1 MQDSGSS
8 RDWESWID
16 QLIREA
22 QERGEF
28 ENLPGM
34 GQPIDLT
41 PNPYAQGQEMAF
53 KVLQDAGFAPDWI
66 ELDKAVREKVG
77 KARAALSR
85 SWMWREARLAELAGH
100 AEKWALA
107 EQRRVQAGWEQ
118 AVASFEEEVASI
130 NEEIADLNLKVPSPQ
145 FQRPKVNAAR
155 EIANVK
161 GERCESGD

>member
-1 MQDSGSS
+1 VRKTKDGLTWAAWVDRQV
-8 RDWESWID
+8 
-16 QLIREA
+16 REA

-28 ENLPGM
+28 DDLPGM
-34 GQPIDLT
+34 GRPIDLT

-66 ELDKAVREKVG
+66 ELDKALREKVR
-77 KARAALSR
+77 KARTALSR
-85 SWMWREARLAELAGH
+85 SWMWREARLAELAGQ

-118 AVASFEEEVASI
+118 AVASFEEEAASI

-145 FQRPKVNAAR
+145 FQRSKVNAAR
-155 EIANVK
+155 EIANVQ